1 MWRELAKVTART
13 ALYLLQKVS
22 RVQERFLRTGKRQAL
37 SGELSAGKAPFSLHE
52 DFGENP
58 SENRVQAHAGQGG
71 TCAQPAR
78 IHKWQI
84 VAGQSESLL
93 CGDGWCGG
101 WRKSSVYLPWL
112 LQGLLHGTPA
122 AKLVRHGLEKWTTRW
137 VRCWPYHKAL
147 RVVISCIKSN

>member
-1 MWRELAKVTART
+1 MWREMAKVTART

-22 RVQERFLRTGKRQAL
+22 RDQEKFPRTGKRQAL
-37 SGELSAGKAPFSLHE
+37 HAREQEGRSRELSAGKAPFSLHE

-58 SENRVQAHAGQGG
+58 SENHVQARAGQGG
-71 TCAQPAR
+71 NCAQPAR

-101 WRKSSVYLPWL
+101 
-112 LQGLLHGTPA
+112 
-122 AKLVRHGLEKWTTRW
+122 
-137 VRCWPYHKAL
+137 
-147 RVVISCIKSN
+147 